1 MNIEPAGGADFA
13 RMIEELRR
21 LQDKIAATRPPAEV
35 IAETANSLAE
45 LVARLAP
52 HSVPEAERICGK
64 RWDLV
69 GRGQAFVP
77 PIAIDHSDS
86 QHRRGRVTFKPT
98 HLGAGGVVHGGVIP
112 LVFVEMLG
120 LLVNSADRPVSRL
133 AYLNVDFRAPV
144 LVGSEVHI
152 EARLLRTEGRKIFIA
167 GALSNGQTELSV
179 AEALFVVPRSV

>member
-1 MNIEPAGGADFA
+1 
-13 RMIEELRR
+13 
-21 LQDKIAATRPPAEV
+21 
-35 IAETANSLAE
+35 LAE

-86 QHRRGRVTFKPT
+86 QHRRGRVTFRPT

-120 LLVNSADRPVSRL
+120 LFVNSADRPVSRL